1 MTLKDLIFQDK
12 KFRKYFFKYL
22 MMKELKRSYNPVV
35 ALVTRKK
42 ITQESDLGDGNGEHF
57 V

>member
-1 MTLKDLIFQDK
+1 ML
-12 KFRKYFFKYL
+12 
-22 MMKELKRSYNPVV
+22 KELKKSYNPVV

-42 ITQESDLGDGNGEHF
+42 ITQESDIGDEDGEHF